1 MSFYPLP
8 VRILESEELMGII
21 SALWFRNIKIF
32 MRNRIQLVFTI
43 IMPFFFLYVFS
54 AIFKNEAIEN
64 PVNYML
70 AGIVI
75 TTVFQTALTIA
86 SSTID
91 DIVSGFMK
99 EVLVSPV
106 KRIQVATGQLLSA
119 ATIATFQGILILF
132 IGYFIGLKFTS
143 LQTPFLVI
151 GMMILVGL
159 VFSALG
165 LFLAAL
171 IKNSQTFQVVI
182 TAISMPLTFLSG
194 AYIPLSLL
202 PKALKFL
209 AYLNPMTYTTA
220 TFRTVILEKTDLS
233 TQQLINEQL
242 AFEFGSFVVTPLV
255 SLVIV
260 IIFGGIFLLLST
272 IVFNRVD
279 FSRINR
285 SKNKEEDI
293 WS

>member
-1 MSFYPLP
+1 
-8 VRILESEELMGII
+8 MGII

-43 IMPFFFLYVFS
+43 VMPFFFLYVFS

-143 LQTPFLVI
+143 VQTPFLVI

-159 VFSALG
+159 VFSGLG
-165 LFLAAL
+165 LYLAAL

-182 TAISMPLTFLSG
+182 TAITMPLTFLCG

-202 PKALKFL
+202 PKALKFI

-220 TFRTVILEKTDLS
+220 TFRTLILEKTDLT

-242 AFEFGSFVVTPLV
+242 AFEFGSFVVTPMI
-255 SLVIV
+255 SLIIV

>member
-1 MSFYPLP
+1 MDI
-8 VRILESEELMGII
+8 IL
-21 SALWFRNIKIF
+21 ALWSRNIKIF
-32 MRNRIQLVFTI
+32 ARNRVQLVFTI

-54 AIFKNEAIEN
+54 SIFKNDTIQN

-75 TTVFQTALTIA
+75 TTVFQTSLTIA
-86 SSTID
+86 TSTIE

-106 KRIQVATGQLLSA
+106 KRIQIAAGQLLSA
-119 ATIATFQGILILF
+119 ATIATLQGVIILI

-143 LQTPFLVI
+143 WITPFAVI
-151 GMMILVGL
+151 GVMIVVGL
-159 VFSALG
+159 VFSGLG

-171 IKNSQTFQVVI
+171 VKNSQTFQIVI
-182 TAISMPLTFLSG
+182 TAITMPMTFLCG

-202 PKALKFL
+202 PKTLQYI

-220 TFRTVILEKTDLS
+220 FFRTIILEKTSL
-233 TQQLINEQL
+233 TTNQMVAEQL
-242 AFEFGSFVVTPLV
+242 AFKIGNFVITPLI
-255 SLVIV
+255 SMVIV
-260 IIFGGIFLLLST
+260 LIFGLVFLLLST
-272 IVFNRVD
+272 YVFSKVD

-285 SKNKEEDI
+285 SKSKEADI
-293 WS
+293 FS

>member
-1 MSFYPLP
+1 
-8 VRILESEELMGII
+8 MGII
-21 SALWFRNIKIF
+21 TALWFRNIKIF

-106 KRIQVATGQLLSA
+106 KRIQIATGQLLSA
-119 ATIATFQGILILF
+119 ATIATFQGIIILF
-132 IGYFIGLKFTS
+132 IGYFIGLKFTT
-143 LQTPFLVI
+143 LKTPFLVI

-159 VFSALG
+159 VFSGLG

-182 TAISMPLTFLSG
+182 TAISMPLTFLCG

-242 AFEFGSFVVTPLV
+242 AFEFGSFVVTPLI

-260 IIFGGIFLLLST
+260 IIFGGIFLLLFT
-272 IVFNRVD
+272 IVFNHVD

>member
-1 MSFYPLP
+1 MN
-8 VRILESEELMGII
+8 II
-21 SALWFRNIKIF
+21 VALWFRNIKIF
-32 MRNRIQLVFTI
+32 VRNRVQLIFTI

-54 AIFKNEAIEN
+54 AIFKNDNIKN

-75 TTVFQTALTIA
+75 TTVFQTSLTIA
-86 SSTID
+86 TSTIE

-106 KRIQVATGQLLSA
+106 KRIQIAAGQLLSA
-119 ATIATFQGILILF
+119 ATIATLQGIIILF

-143 LQTPFLVI
+143 WITPFAVI
-151 GMMILVGL
+151 AVMIVVGL
-159 VFSALG
+159 VFSGLG

-171 IKNSQTFQVVI
+171 VKNSQTFQIVV
-182 TAISMPLTFLSG
+182 TAITMPLTFLCG

-202 PKALKFL
+202 PKVLQYI

-220 TFRTVILEKTDLS
+220 FFRTIILEKTSLTTD
-233 TQQLINEQL
+233 QLMAEQL
-242 AFEFGSFVVTPLV
+242 AFKIGGFIITPPI
-255 SLVIV
+255 SMVIV
-260 IIFGGIFLLLST
+260 MIFGMIFLLLST
-272 IVFNRVD
+272 SVFSKVD

-285 SKNKEEDI
+285 SKSKEGDI

>member
-1 MSFYPLP
+1 
-8 VRILESEELMGII
+8 MGII
-21 SALWFRNIKIF
+21 GALWFRNIKIF

-106 KRIQVATGQLLSA
+106 KRIQIALGQLLSA
-119 ATIATFQGILILF
+119 ATIATFQGILILI
-132 IGYFIGLKFTS
+132 IGYFIGLKFARI
-143 LQTPFLVI
+143 QTPFLVI

-159 VFSALG
+159 VFSGLG

-171 IKNSQTFQVVI
+171 VKNSQTFQVVI
-182 TAISMPLTFLSG
+182 TAISMPLTFLCG

-202 PKALKFL
+202 PSALKVV

-220 TFRTVILEKTDLS
+220 TFRTIILEKTDLT
-233 TQQLINEQL
+233 TQQLLAEQL
-242 AFEFGSFVVTPLV
+242 AFKFGDFVVTPSI
-255 SLVIV
+255 SLLIV
-260 IIFGGIFLLLST
+260 LIFGGIFLALST
-272 IVFNRVD
+272 IVFNKVD

-285 SKNKEEDI
+285 SKSKDEDI
-293 WS
+293 WA

>member
-1 MSFYPLP
+1 MD
-8 VRILESEELMGII
+8 II
-21 SALWFRNIKIF
+21 IALWFRNIKIF
-32 MRNRIQLVFTI
+32 ARNRVQLVFTI

-54 AIFKNEAIEN
+54 SIFKNENIPN

-86 SSTID
+86 TSTIE

-106 KRIQVATGQLLSA
+106 KRIQIAIGQLLSA
-119 ATIATFQGILILF
+119 ATIATLQGIIIIF
-132 IGYFIGLKFTS
+132 IGYFIGLKFNS
-143 LQTPFLVI
+143 IATPFAVI
-151 GMMILVGL
+151 AFMIVVGI
-159 VFSALG
+159 VFAGLG

-171 IKNSQTFQVVI
+171 VKNSQTFQIVT
-182 TAISMPLTFLSG
+182 TAITMPLTFLCG

-202 PKALKFL
+202 PKALKYF

-220 TFRTVILEKTDLS
+220 FFRTIILEKTSLTSD
-233 TQQLINEQL
+233 QLVAEQL
-242 AFEFGSFVVTPLV
+242 AFKIGSFTITPLI
-255 SLVIV
+255 SLIV
-260 IIFGGIFLLLST
+260 VLVFGLIFLMMST
-272 IVFNRVD
+272 YVFSKVD

-285 SKNKEEDI
+285 SKSKEGDI